1 MDKGVVRAA
10 FVIEQTLGHIT
21 HTRNLHAAAE
31 AQHAVAPTW
40 LPIPFEVGRAQRF
53 IPLMRNNW
61 SVRASWRARR
71 ALNTALKQRPH
82 DVLFFHTQVTSLFS
96 TSLIERYPSVVSLDA
111 TPIGYDQMGVSYGHR
126 PAGDGLV
133 DRRKFEMNRR
143 VFNAADRLVA
153 WSDWARRSLIEDY
166 AADPDKIVV
175 VAPGASAGFF
185 DIGRRRRELLAA
197 RSSQTPARIL
207 FVGGDFQRKGGQLL
221 LEIMRTELGHHC
233 ELHIVTTQNIH
244 GTHNVFVHRAGPNS
258 PELMQL
264 FETADLFVLPSFG
277 DCLALV
283 LMEAAAAGL
292 PIITTDVGAL
302 SEAVRDGDSGLVVPP
317 GDTGALKAALSAI
330 VDHPARRLRMGVA
343 SAEIGHQKFDAARNN
358 AQLLSLLAELA
369 QPSSMMRRA
378 A

>member
-1 MDKGVVRAA
+1 
-10 FVIEQTLGHIT
+10 
-21 HTRNLHAAAE
+21 
-31 AQHAVAPTW
+31 
-40 LPIPFEVGRAQRF
+40 
-53 IPLMRNNW
+53 MRNNW

-71 ALNTALKQRPH
+71 GLNAVLRQQPH
-82 DVLFFHTQVTSLFS
+82 DVLFFHTQVTALFS

-111 TPIGYDQMGVSYGHR
+111 TPIGYDQMGASYGHR
-126 PAGDGLV
+126 PAGDGFL

-153 WSDWARRSLIEDY
+153 WSDWARRSLVDDY
-166 AADPDKIVV
+166 GADPDKIAV

-185 DIGRRRRELLAA
+185 EIGRRRRELLAV
-197 RSSQTPARIL
+197 RSSETPVRVL

-221 LEIMRTELGHHC
+221 LDVMRTELGQRC
-233 ELHIVTTQNIH
+233 ELHVVTTQSVPQ
-244 GTHNVFVHRAGPNS
+244 TPNVFVHRAGPNS
-258 PELMQL
+258 PELIQL

-302 SEAVRDGDSGLVVPP
+302 SEAVRDRESGLVVPP
-317 GDTGALKAALSAI
+317 GDALALKAALSAI
-330 VDHPARRLRMGVA
+330 VDDRALRQRMGVA
-343 SAEIGHQKFDAARNN
+343 SADIGHQKFDAARNN

-369 QPSSMMRRA
+369 QTSPALRRA